1 MSHLRCFL
9 CDCRFCLGYTYIPL
23 SSCCLCLSRSPPPIP
38 DYCSMPQPTAGP
50 MPDEDD
56 RSNEGYTQAWKIVEA
71 WKGMSVRRRSPE
83 SGETK
88 EGTDSNS
95 ADHRDSTDLVSALL
109 NLATESIPSYVEQS
123 SLMMIVVPISKQ

>member
-1 MSHLRCFL
+1 
-9 CDCRFCLGYTYIPL
+9 
-23 SSCCLCLSRSPPPIP
+23 
-38 DYCSMPQPTAGP
+38 MPQPTAGP

-83 SGETK
+83 GGETK